1 MNELV
6 VLLERTR
13 DLFPV
18 DELGDLLRQLP
29 KFLKVDVGTW
39 QSANGKEINENS
51 SIFHLTY
58 SLYSLIGTSLV
69 EEVQVLDEQ
78 REEWNNDSFTFVGRA
93 GRSPHCR
100 LQRRPITAEVT
111 RRVHLMFENREFCR
125 LNLRPLL

>member
-58 SLYSLIGTSLV
+58 RSTHLLEHPSLRKYKSLTSS
-69 EEVQVLDEQ
+69 EK
-78 REEWNNDSFTFVGRA
+78 NGITI
-93 GRSPHCR
+93 RSRSSVAPADRHIAAFSVDR
-100 LQRRPITAEVT
+100 
-111 RRVHLMFENREFCR
+111 
-125 LNLRPLL
+125 